1 MSKLSDL
8 FRWSKKLEIKEGDRV
23 LDTVYLRLVGDA
35 DFQDAKN
42 VSLKASKAL
51 RMKLK
56 NIETE
61 EYQASFSDLETL
73 SREELAMGIVYGE
86 ITDYRDEAIVKN
98 PEKMLP
104 ELSDNPTLE
113 EQEEYEDLI
122 EKIRTDRTTTLAS
135 YIEKR
140 TEERK
145 AELLEEEDDRLR
157 ELYHYAIINLKCN
170 EEFTNVFRSYQIY
183 KGTFKDA
190 KFKELAF
197 DSFDDFKSCSPQLKE
212 ILLQAYI
219 NLELS
224 GDDLKN

>member
-42 VSLKASKAL
+42 VALKASKSL
-51 RMKLK
+51 RIRLK
-56 NIETE
+56 NPETE
-61 EYQASFSDLETL
+61 DYQASFSDIDTL

-98 PEKMLP
+98 PDKMPPDPL
-104 ELSDNPTLE
+104 DNPTLE
-113 EQEEYEDLI
+113 EQEEYEETL
-122 EKIRTDRTTTLAS
+122 EKMRTDRITALAK

-140 TEERK
+140 TDERK

-157 ELYHYAIINLKCN
+157 ELYHYSIINLKCN
-170 EEFTNVFRSYQIY
+170 EEFTNAFRSYQIY
-183 KGTFKDA
+183 RGTYKDA

-197 DSFDDFKSCSPQLKE
+197 DSFEDFTSCSPQLKE
-212 ILLQAYI
+212 ILLQSYI
-219 NLELS
+219 GLELS